1 MKKSEELK
9 QVFIGKV
16 KKDHWKVSVTTL
28 DDTITDIAIRGLF
41 GVKIFSLDFDDTFN
55 FDPKHN
61 IMFGEVDHVSLSGK
75 EVISLSKLLQQ
86 AVYLLKDLGKLSKH
100 GEA

>member
-1 MKKSEELK
+1 MKIHLISGD
-9 QVFIGKV
+9 V
-16 KKDHWKVSVTTL
+16 VSL
-28 DDTITDIAIRGLF
+28 NGYSA
-41 GVKIFSLDFDDTFN
+41 DTFN

-86 AVYLLKDLGKLSKH
+86 AVYLLKDLGKLSEH